1 MLDIEDSMLTNLK
14 SADYEGF
21 IKVGMEYA
29 DIVVKPQEENFTD
42 NINALFSGHDKTR
55 QISTES
61 DENIL
66 DSYYNLY
73 NELAN

>member
-1 MLDIEDSMLTNLK
+1 
-14 SADYEGF
+14 
-21 IKVGMEYA
+21 MEYA

-42 NINALFSGHDKTR
+42 NINALFSGMDKTR

-61 DENIL
+61 DENFL